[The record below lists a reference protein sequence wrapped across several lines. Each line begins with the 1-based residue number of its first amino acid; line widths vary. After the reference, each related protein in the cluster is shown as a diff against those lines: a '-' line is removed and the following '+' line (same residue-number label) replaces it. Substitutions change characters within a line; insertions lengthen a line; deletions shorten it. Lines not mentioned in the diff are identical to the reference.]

1 MSRTRKGETE
11 KERCA
16 KFARFCADIPHDSA
30 TLVQHKKEIADAL
43 GVPDTEVKTKMVG
56 KLKTIIKDLRDPD
69 TFAIVRD
76 PRLTWFYI
84 HQVWKNCHVIRK
96 HAAAIR
102 EKLNLVPSAEPTGD
116 EPVALRELTGTV
128 DGNGAISDVSEP
140 AEEASWEQDFYDAYY
155 KIRSGINE
163 PVAGSE
169 DEFFQFSDD
178 F

>member
-16 KFARFCADIPHDSA
+16 WFARLCADIPHDSA

-76 PRLTWFYI
+76 PRLTWFSI
-84 HQVWKNCHVIRK
+84 HQVWKNRHVIRK

-116 EPVALRELTGTV
+116 KPVALTGTV
-128 DGNGAISDVSEP
+128 DRNGAISDVSEP
-140 AEEASWEQDFYDAYY
+140 AEKAWWEQDSYDAYD
-155 KIRSGINE
+155 KIGPGINE
-163 PVAGSE
+163 HFADSA
-169 DEFFQFSDD
+169 DEFFQFFDD
-178 F
+178 C